1 MGEAQLAGRV
11 ALVTGGSRGIGRGIA
26 LRLAAGGADCAIT
39 YRRNEALAAEVV
51 NAVEAAG
58 RRGLA
63 VPLELG
69 EPAQAAAAVE
79 RVAER
84 LGGVDILVANAA
96 ATAFRPIVEQKP
108 HNVDRT
114 FAISVDSF
122 VACVQAVV
130 PRMVGGRGRIVAISG
145 IDAPQAM
152 AGHGILGAAKA
163 AVESLVRALALELGP
178 QGITVNGVSPGFV
191 DTDSS
196 RLYVER
202 GLGQDYAR
210 AIARI
215 VSATPVRRAGT
226 VEDVASLVA
235 FLAGDEAGFLTGQT
249 IVLDGGLTIVSPLGR
264 LAEPRDDGRAVAL

>member
-1 MGEAQLAGRV
+1 VGGSPAPLAGRV

-26 LRLAAGGADCAIT
+26 LRLAADGADCAIT
-39 YRRNEALAAEVV
+39 YRKNDALAGEVV

-63 VPLELG
+63 VPLELA
-69 EPAQAAAAVE
+69 EPAQVAGAVAQ
-79 RVAER
+79 VADR

-130 PRMVGGRGRIVAISG
+130 PRMTAGRGRIVAISG

-152 AGHGILGAAKA
+152 TGHGLLGAAKA

-196 RLYVER
+196 RLYVEG
-202 GLGQDYAR
+202 GLGQDYEA
-210 AIARI
+210 AVARI
-215 VSATPVRRAGT
+215 VAATPVRRAGT

-235 FLAGDEAGFLTGQT
+235 FLVGDEAGFLTGQT

-264 LAEPRDDGRAVAL
+264 LHNV